1 MEVLKITDSK
11 LKIMLSVEDMK
22 KYRLTKDSVD
32 YNDAKTRKSFF
43 DILNQVKLSHGFN
56 VERDKVL
63 IQFYPSKDGTSELF
77 VTKLG
82 ILPPSSEKAISR
94 SSRVTM
100 LEARAS
106 LYFFEEL
113 DSLIRSARILRER
126 NSSGASDIYLGEDGE
141 YYLEIYE
148 RGMGEGGDS
157 SLVSEYGKRLPPQY
171 FHYISE
177 HAKKLTHSNAIE
189 LFSKM

>member
-63 IQFYPSKDGTSELF
+63 IQFYPSKDGSSELF

-82 ILPPSSEKAISR
+82 ILPPSSEKAISLLTAGSPAR
-94 SSRVTM
+94 SYSMDTSSPRV
-100 LEARAS
+100 
-106 LYFFEEL
+106 
-113 DSLIRSARILRER
+113 
-126 NSSGASDIYLGEDGE
+126 SS
-141 YYLEIYE
+141 
-148 RGMGEGGDS
+148 
-157 SLVSEYGKRLPPQY
+157 
-171 FHYISE
+171 
-177 HAKKLTHSNAIE
+177 
-189 LFSKM
+189 